1 MKTLDTPIYVFK
13 PLTQNGNKIQLL
25 SVELPFDKDLSYL
38 DMTGQFGPGVLQQVW
53 ESIQSL
59 TENSNPELK
68 LELDCDVVL
77 LSFIKHYRGST
88 QNICIASDS
97 NVFQKYQDNALTN
110 KLFQDAE
117 PFLKYNLQ
125 AFLNEKNLIFGVST
139 RDSNVS
145 KWEELKSKY
154 CVNPLM

>member
-13 PLTQNGNKIQLL
+13 PVTHEGTTIQLM

-38 DMTGQFGPGVLQQVW
+38 DMTGQFGQGVLQQVW
-53 ESIQSL
+53 DSIQSL
-59 TENSNPELK
+59 SEHSNPELK

-88 QNICIASDS
+88 QNICIAPDA
-97 NVFQKYQDNALTN
+97 NLFQKYQDNTQTN
-110 KLFQDAE
+110 KLFQDAV
-117 PFLKYNLQ
+117 PVFKYNLQ